1 MERGKVKWYNDKKN
15 YGFITTDDGRDVF
28 VHKSALADASITAL
42 NEGQGQEVEFEVKN
56 SPKGLQAANVKV
68 L

>member
-28 VHKSALADASITAL
+28 VHKSALVDVSITAL
-42 NEGQGQEVEFEVKN
+42 NEGQEVEFEVKN
-56 SPKGLQAANVKV
+56 SPKGLQADNVKV
-68 L
+68 V

>member
-1 MERGKVKWYNDKKN
+1 LERGKVKWYNDKKN

>member
-1 MERGKVKWYNDKKN
+1 MARGKVKWYNEKKN
-15 YGFITTDDGRDVF
+15 YGFITTDDGKDVF
-28 VHKSALADASITAL
+28 VHKSALLDPTIMGLTD
-42 NEGQGQEVEFEVKN
+42 GQEVELEVKN

>member
-1 MERGKVKWYNDKKN
+1 MEKGKVKWYNDKKN

-28 VHKSALADASITAL
+28 VHKSALVDTSVAAL
-42 NEGQGQEVEFEVKN
+42 TDGQEVEFEVKN

>member
-1 MERGKVKWYNDKKN
+1 MEKGKVKWYNEKKN

-28 VHKSALADASITAL
+28 VHKSALVDTSLVALAD
-42 NEGQGQEVEFEVKN
+42 GQEVEFEVKN
-56 SPKGLQAANVKV
+56 SPKGLQADSVKV